1 MIDWISNWAGAI
13 IVAVMIGTIIEMIL
27 PEGNSK
33 KYIKVVIGIYV
44 VFSIITPVI
53 NKFTGKEVS
62 VSDALDL
69 DEYIQNSYDSLEIQ
83 NTMLTDNDNNIMEIY
98 SSGIKSDIK
107 AKIEGK
113 GYEVNSVD
121 IEVANNESYEITGI
135 QVQVRKK
142 EENSNEEE
150 STVDNNIEPV
160 QEVENVKVGNIGE
173 NSDNSYNSRN
183 SNDNLKSN
191 SNEAD
196 ATYKEEQNE
205 VFNKEK
211 ETGIMRDSNAENSN
225 EGIELSNKE
234 KQELTEYLSSVYE
247 VNVQNIDII

>member
-69 DEYIQNSYDSLEIQ
+69 DEYIQNSCDSLEIQ
-83 NTMLTDNDNNIMEIY
+83 NTMLTGNDNNIMEIY
-98 SSGIKSDIK
+98 SSGIKSDIQ
-107 AKIEGK
+107 AQIEGK
-113 GYEVNSVD
+113 GYGVNSVD
-121 IEVANNESYEITGI
+121 IEVTNNESYEITGI

-160 QEVENVKVGNIGE
+160 QEIENVKVGNIGE
-173 NSDNSYNSRN
+173 N
-183 SNDNLKSN
+183 NDTSFDSENN
-191 SNEAD
+191 SNEANSVSNQ
-196 ATYKEEQNE
+196 EQDT
-205 VFNKEK
+205 KK
-211 ETGIMRDSNAENSN
+211 
-225 EGIELSNKE
+225 ELSNKG
-234 KQELTEYLSSVYE
+234 KQELAEYLSSVYE
-247 VNVQNIDII
+247 VNENNIEIL

>member
-44 VFSIITPVI
+44 VFSIVTPVI

-69 DEYIQNSYDSLEIQ
+69 GEYMKNSYDSLEIQ
-83 NTMLTDNDNNIMEIY
+83 NTMIEDNDNNIMEIY

-113 GYEVNSVD
+113 GYEVSSVD
-121 IEVANNESYEITGI
+121 IQIANDETYEITGI
-135 QVQVRKK
+135 QVQVRKR
-142 EENSNEEE
+142 EESRNKDELNSN
-150 STVDNNIEPV
+150 NNIEPV
-160 QEVENVKVGNIGE
+160 QEVEHIEVADIEVNSGNLQ
-173 NSDNSYNSRN
+173 DSRN
-183 SNDNLKSN
+183 SSDNLENN
-191 SNEAD
+191 S
-196 ATYKEEQNE
+196 EEQQNE
-205 VFNKEK
+205 
-211 ETGIMRDSNAENSN
+211 ETNV
-225 EGIELSNKE
+225 SNKE
-234 KQELTEYLSSVYE
+234 KQELAEYLSTVYE
-247 VNVQNIDII
+247 VNTQNIEII

>member
-44 VFSIITPVI
+44 VFSIVTPVI

-69 DEYIQNSYDSLEIQ
+69 GEYMKNSYDSLEIQ
-83 NTMLTDNDNNIMEIY
+83 NTMIEDNDNNIMEIY

-113 GYEVNSVD
+113 GYEVSSVD
-121 IEVANNESYEITGI
+121 IQIANDETYEITGI
-135 QVQVRKK
+135 QVQVRKR
-142 EENSNEEE
+142 EESRNKDELNSN
-150 STVDNNIEPV
+150 NNIEPV
-160 QEVENVKVGNIGE
+160 QEVEHIEVADIEVNSGNLQ
-173 NSDNSYNSRN
+173 DSRN
-183 SNDNLKSN
+183 SSDNLENN
-191 SNEAD
+191 S
-196 ATYKEEQNE
+196 EEQQNE
-205 VFNKEK
+205 
-211 ETGIMRDSNAENSN
+211 ETNV
-225 EGIELSNKE
+225 SNKE
-234 KQELTEYLSSVYE
+234 KQELAEYLSTVYE
-247 VNVQNIDII
+247 VNIQDIQII

>member
-44 VFSIITPVI
+44 VFSIVIPVI

-69 DEYIQNSYDSLEIQ
+69 GEYMKNSYDSLEIQ
-83 NTMLTDNDNNIMEIY
+83 NTMIEDNDNNIMEIY

-113 GYEVNSVD
+113 GYEVSSVD
-121 IEVANNESYEITGI
+121 IQIANDGSYEITGI

-142 EENSNEEE
+142 EEIRNNDDSNSN
-150 STVDNNIEPV
+150 NNVEPV
-160 QEVENVKVGNIGE
+160 QEVENIEVADIEVNSGNLQ
-173 NSDNSYNSRN
+173 DSRN
-183 SNDNLKSN
+183 SSNNLENN
-191 SNEAD
+191 S
-196 ATYKEEQNE
+196 EEQQNE
-205 VFNKEK
+205 
-211 ETGIMRDSNAENSN
+211 ETNV
-225 EGIELSNKE
+225 SNKE
-234 KQELTEYLSSVYE
+234 KQELVEYLSSVYE
-247 VNVQNIDII
+247 VNKNSIEII

>member
-44 VFSIITPVI
+44 VFSIVTPVI

-69 DEYIQNSYDSLEIQ
+69 GEYMKNSYDSLEIQ
-83 NTMLTDNDNNIMEIY
+83 NTMIEDNDNNIMEIY

-113 GYEVNSVD
+113 GYEVSSVD
-121 IEVANNESYEITGI
+121 IQIANDGSYEITGI

-142 EENSNEEE
+142 EEIRNNDDSNSN
-150 STVDNNIEPV
+150 NNVEPV
-160 QEVENVKVGNIGE
+160 QEVENIEVADIEVNSGNLQ
-173 NSDNSYNSRN
+173 DSRN
-183 SNDNLKSN
+183 SSNNLENN
-191 SNEAD
+191 S
-196 ATYKEEQNE
+196 EEQQNE
-205 VFNKEK
+205 
-211 ETGIMRDSNAENSN
+211 ETNV
-225 EGIELSNKE
+225 SNKE
-234 KQELTEYLSSVYE
+234 KQELVEYLSSVYE
-247 VNVQNIDII
+247 VNKNSIEII

>member
-44 VFSIITPVI
+44 VFSIVTPVI

-69 DEYIQNSYDSLEIQ
+69 GEYIQNSYDSLEIQ
-83 NTMLTDNDNNIMEIY
+83 NTMIEDNDNNIMEIY

-121 IEVANNESYEITGI
+121 IQIANDETYEITGI
-135 QVQVRKK
+135 QVQVRKR
-142 EENSNEEE
+142 EESRNKDELNSN
-150 STVDNNIEPV
+150 NNVEPV
-160 QEVENVKVGNIGE
+160 QEVEHIEIGNIEVDSG
-173 NSDNSYNSRN
+173 NLQDSRN
-183 SNDNLKSN
+183 SSDNLKNN
-191 SNEAD
+191 SVE
-196 ATYKEEQNE
+196 KQNE
-205 VFNKEK
+205 VSDEEK
-211 ETGIMRDSNAENSN
+211 QTGIM
-225 EGIELSNKE
+225 GLSNKE
-234 KQELTEYLSSVYE
+234 KQELAEYLSTVYE
-247 VNVQNIDII
+247 VNIQDIQII

>member
-44 VFSIITPVI
+44 VFSIVTPVI

-69 DEYIQNSYDSLEIQ
+69 GEYMKNSYDSLEIQ
-83 NTMLTDNDNNIMEIY
+83 NTMIEDNDNNIMEIY

-121 IEVANNESYEITGI
+121 IQIANDETYEITGI
-135 QVQVRKK
+135 QVQVRKR
-142 EENSNEEE
+142 EESRNKDELNSN
-150 STVDNNIEPV
+150 NNVEPV
-160 QEVENVKVGNIGE
+160 QEVEHIEIGNIKVDGG
-173 NSDNSYNSRN
+173 NLQDSRN
-183 SNDNLKSN
+183 SSNNLENN
-191 SNEAD
+191 S
-196 ATYKEEQNE
+196 EEQQNE
-205 VFNKEK
+205 
-211 ETGIMRDSNAENSN
+211 ETNV
-225 EGIELSNKE
+225 SNKE
-234 KQELTEYLSSVYE
+234 KQELAEYLSTVYE
-247 VNVQNIDII
+247 VNIQDIQII

>member
-1 MIDWISNWAGAI
+1 MIDWISNWAGSI

-44 VFSIITPVI
+44 VFSIVTPVI

-69 DEYIQNSYDSLEIQ
+69 GEYMKNSYDSLEIQ
-83 NTMLTDNDNNIMEIY
+83 NTMIEDNDNNIMEIY

-121 IEVANNESYEITGI
+121 IQIANDETYEITGI
-135 QVQVRKK
+135 QVQVRKREGSRNK
-142 EENSNEEE
+142 DELNI
-150 STVDNNIEPV
+150 NNNVEPV
-160 QEVENVKVGNIGE
+160 QEVEHIEIGNIKVDSG
-173 NSDNSYNSRN
+173 NLQDSRN
-183 SNDNLKSN
+183 SSDNLKNN
-191 SNEAD
+191 SVE
-196 ATYKEEQNE
+196 KQNE
-205 VFNKEK
+205 VSDEEK
-211 ETGIMRDSNAENSN
+211 QTGIM
-225 EGIELSNKE
+225 GLSNKE
-234 KQELTEYLSSVYE
+234 KQELAEYLSTVYE
-247 VNVQNIDII
+247 VNIQDIQII

>member
-44 VFSIITPVI
+44 VFSIVTPVI

-69 DEYIQNSYDSLEIQ
+69 GEYMKNSYDSLEIQ
-83 NTMLTDNDNNIMEIY
+83 NTMIEDNDNNIMEIY

-113 GYEVNSVD
+113 GYEVSSVD
-121 IEVANNESYEITGI
+121 IQIANDESYEITGI

-142 EENSNEEE
+142 EEIRNNDDSNSN
-150 STVDNNIEPV
+150 NNVEPV
-160 QEVENVKVGNIGE
+160 QEVENIEVADIEVNSGNLQ
-173 NSDNSYNSRN
+173 DSRN
-183 SNDNLKSN
+183 SSNNLENN
-191 SNEAD
+191 S
-196 ATYKEEQNE
+196 EEQQNE
-205 VFNKEK
+205 
-211 ETGIMRDSNAENSN
+211 ETNV
-225 EGIELSNKE
+225 SNKE
-234 KQELTEYLSSVYE
+234 KQELAEYLSTVYE
-247 VNVQNIDII
+247 VNIQDIQII

>member
-121 IEVANNESYEITGI
+121 IEVTNNESYEITGI

-160 QEVENVKVGNIGE
+160 PEVENVKVGNIGE
-173 NSDNSYNSRN
+173 N
-183 SNDNLKSN
+183 NDTSFDSENN
-191 SNEAD
+191 SNEANSVSNQ
-196 ATYKEEQNE
+196 EQDT
-205 VFNKEK
+205 KK
-211 ETGIMRDSNAENSN
+211 
-225 EGIELSNKE
+225 ELSNKE
-234 KQELTEYLSSVYE
+234 KQELAEYLSSVYE
-247 VNVQNIDII
+247 VNENNIEIL

>member
-83 NTMLTDNDNNIMEIY
+83 NTMIEDNDNNIMEIY

-113 GYEVNSVD
+113 GYEVSSVD
-121 IEVANNESYEITGI
+121 IQIANDGSYEITGI

-142 EENSNEEE
+142 EEIRNNDDSNSN
-150 STVDNNIEPV
+150 NNVEPV
-160 QEVENVKVGNIGE
+160 QEVENIEVADIEVNSGNLQ
-173 NSDNSYNSRN
+173 DSRN
-183 SNDNLKSN
+183 SSNNLENN
-191 SNEAD
+191 S
-196 ATYKEEQNE
+196 EEQQNE
-205 VFNKEK
+205 
-211 ETGIMRDSNAENSN
+211 ETNV
-225 EGIELSNKE
+225 SNKE
-234 KQELTEYLSSVYE
+234 KQELAEYLSTVYE
-247 VNVQNIDII
+247 VNTQNIQII

>member
-44 VFSIITPVI
+44 VFSIVIPVI

-69 DEYIQNSYDSLEIQ
+69 GEYMKNSYDSLEIQ
-83 NTMLTDNDNNIMEIY
+83 NTMIEDNDNNIMEIY

-113 GYEVNSVD
+113 GYEVSSVD
-121 IEVANNESYEITGI
+121 IQIANDESYEITGI

-142 EENSNEEE
+142 EEIRNNDDSNSN
-150 STVDNNIEPV
+150 NNVEPV
-160 QEVENVKVGNIGE
+160 QEVENIEVADIEVNSGNLQ
-173 NSDNSYNSRN
+173 DSRN
-183 SNDNLKSN
+183 SSNNLENN
-191 SNEAD
+191 S
-196 ATYKEEQNE
+196 EEQQNE
-205 VFNKEK
+205 
-211 ETGIMRDSNAENSN
+211 ETNV
-225 EGIELSNKE
+225 SNKE
-234 KQELTEYLSSVYE
+234 KQELVEYLSSVYE
-247 VNVQNIDII
+247 VNTQNIEII

>member
-98 SSGIKSDIK
+98 SSGIESDIK

-121 IEVANNESYEITGI
+121 IEVTNNESYEITGI

-160 QEVENVKVGNIGE
+160 PEVENVKVGNIGE
-173 NSDNSYNSRN
+173 N
-183 SNDNLKSN
+183 NDTSFDSENN
-191 SNEAD
+191 SNEANSVSNQ
-196 ATYKEEQNE
+196 EQDT
-205 VFNKEK
+205 KK
-211 ETGIMRDSNAENSN
+211 
-225 EGIELSNKE
+225 ELSNKE
-234 KQELTEYLSSVYE
+234 KQELAEYLSSVYE
-247 VNVQNIDII
+247 VNENNIEIL

>member
-1 MIDWISNWAGAI
+1 MIDWISNWAGSI

-44 VFSIITPVI
+44 VFSIVTPVI

-69 DEYIQNSYDSLEIQ
+69 GEYIQNSYDSLEIQ
-83 NTMLTDNDNNIMEIY
+83 NTMIEDNDNNIMEIY

-121 IEVANNESYEITGI
+121 IQIANDETYEITGI
-135 QVQVRKK
+135 QVQVRKR
-142 EENSNEEE
+142 EESRNKDELNSN
-150 STVDNNIEPV
+150 NNVEPV
-160 QEVENVKVGNIGE
+160 QEVEHIEIGNIEVDSG
-173 NSDNSYNSRN
+173 NLQDSRN
-183 SNDNLKSN
+183 SSDNLKNN
-191 SNEAD
+191 SVE
-196 ATYKEEQNE
+196 KQNE
-205 VFNKEK
+205 VSDEEK
-211 ETGIMRDSNAENSN
+211 QTGIM
-225 EGIELSNKE
+225 GLSNKE
-234 KQELTEYLSSVYE
+234 KQELAEYLSTVYE
-247 VNVQNIDII
+247 VNIQDIQII

>member
-44 VFSIITPVI
+44 VFSIVTPVI

-69 DEYIQNSYDSLEIQ
+69 GEYIQNSYDSLEIQ
-83 NTMLTDNDNNIMEIY
+83 NTMIEDNDNNIMEIY

-121 IEVANNESYEITGI
+121 IQIANDETYEITGI
-135 QVQVRKK
+135 QVQVRKREGSRNK
-142 EENSNEEE
+142 DELNI
-150 STVDNNIEPV
+150 NNNVEPV
-160 QEVENVKVGNIGE
+160 QEVEHIEIGNIEVDGG
-173 NSDNSYNSRN
+173 NLQDSRN
-183 SNDNLKSN
+183 SSDNLKN
-191 SNEAD
+191 NI
-196 ATYKEEQNE
+196 EEKQNE
-205 VFNKEK
+205 KTEVSDKEK
-211 ETGIMRDSNAENSN
+211 QTGIL
-225 EGIELSNKE
+225 ELSNKE
-234 KQELTEYLSSVYE
+234 KQELAEYLSTVYE
-247 VNVQNIDII
+247 VNIQDIQII

>member
-44 VFSIITPVI
+44 VFSIVTPVI

-69 DEYIQNSYDSLEIQ
+69 GEYIQNSYDSLEIQ
-83 NTMLTDNDNNIMEIY
+83 NTMIEDNDNNIMEIY

-107 AKIEGK
+107 AKIEGR

-121 IEVANNESYEITGI
+121 IQIANDETYEITGI
-135 QVQVRKK
+135 QVQVRKR
-142 EENSNEEE
+142 EESRNKDELNSN
-150 STVDNNIEPV
+150 NNVEPV
-160 QEVENVKVGNIGE
+160 QEVEHIEIGNIEVDSG
-173 NSDNSYNSRN
+173 NVQDSRN
-183 SNDNLKSN
+183 SSDNLKNN
-191 SNEAD
+191 SVE
-196 ATYKEEQNE
+196 KQNE
-205 VFNKEK
+205 VSDEEK
-211 ETGIMRDSNAENSN
+211 QTGIM
-225 EGIELSNKE
+225 GLSNKE
-234 KQELTEYLSSVYE
+234 KQELAEYLSTVYE
-247 VNVQNIDII
+247 VNIQDIQII